1 MMSVFCYVLAAVAN
15 VLWLCM
21 RDRLSMGQQMFVP
34 IITVGLIGVGTLF
47 SCVGMPKEGQ
57 KRRMRRCL
65 WSILLYYLAIL
76 SVLLFFG
83 GLFYL
88 DRVWGG
94 PVNLKPFYTI
104 RNFFV
109 HYRRTGS
116 LSSLF
121 NLLGNIAI
129 LVPLGVLLP
138 VMFRSMRRFWIFL
151 PLVAG
156 IAVGIEYLQWCTAT
170 GIADVDDSI
179 LNFIGAA
186 AGYFVT
192 RLCQLIYHLIR
203 KKTKLK

>member
-1 MMSVFCYVLAAVAN
+1 MNFLCCFLAAAVN
-15 VLWLCM
+15 VLWLV
-21 RDRLSMGQQMFVP
+21 MGDKLLMWQQMSIPVA
-34 IITVGLIGVGTLF
+34 TVGLVGIGAVFTC
-47 SCVGMPKEGQ
+47 SQMPPQ
-57 KRRMRRCL
+57 YRRRRMRQSL
-65 WSILLYYLAIL
+65 WVILLYYLAIL

-83 GLFYL
+83 GLFHL

-94 PVNLKPFYTI
+94 PVNLEPFYTI

-138 VMFRSMRRFWIFL
+138 VMFRPMRHFWTFL
-151 PLVAG
+151 PLAAL
-156 IAVGIEYLQWCTAT
+156 IAVGVEYLQWRTAT
-170 GIADVDDSI
+170 GIADIDDSI

-186 AGYFVT
+186 AGYVVT
-192 RLCQLIYHLIR
+192 RLCQMVYHFIQKR
-203 KKTKLK
+203 TKSK

>member
-1 MMSVFCYVLAAVAN
+1 MSAFCYFFAAIAN
-15 VLWLCM
+15 VLWLFVG
-21 RDRLSMGQQMFVP
+21 DRLSMWQQMSIPV
-34 IITVGLIGVGTLF
+34 ITVGLIGAGAVF
-47 SCVGMPKEGQ
+47 SCAHIQQEGR
-57 KRRMRRCL
+57 KRRMKRCL
-65 WSILLYYLAIL
+65 WIILIYYLAIL

-83 GLFYL
+83 GLFHL

-94 PVNLKPFYTI
+94 PVNLEPFYTI
-104 RNFFV
+104 RNFFI

-138 VMFRSMRRFWIFL
+138 VMFRSMRHFWTFL
-151 PLVAG
+151 PLAAL
-156 IAVGIEYLQWCTAT
+156 IAVGVEYLQWRTAT
-170 GIADVDDSI
+170 GIADIDDSI

-192 RLCQLIYHLIR
+192 RLCQIVYHLIQKR
-203 KKTKLK
+203 TKLK